1 MKKKQKTKSRRWNLT
16 LSLMLFVFGVITVA
30 LLAAGAIILA
40 LHQADL
46 VTILAEQGPVFFS
59 RLPLVRILLQLMLF
73 SGLLA
78 LALTWFFSKLALN
91 PIRKVI
97 AATRKVAAGDFSVQ
111 VQLKGVQELAELS
124 QSFNKMTQDL
134 ASIETLRS
142 DFVNV
147 ISHEFKT
154 PIAAI
159 EGFAEVLQ
167 NGNLSEEEQQEC
179 LSFIISES
187 KRLATLST
195 NVLALSKYENTEI
208 IGEKTVFSLDE
219 QIRRVVALIEPK
231 WSGKGIEI
239 YVDMEDDV
247 VFEGNEDLMQ
257 QIWLNLLVNAIKFS
271 PRGSVVD
278 IRLRRQGDAICFTI
292 QDEGVGMDEQAQ
304 AHCFDKFYQED
315 ESQSGLGNGL
325 GLAIVKRIVELHNG
339 AVEVQSAPAQGSK
352 FTVIL

>member
-1 MKKKQKTKSRRWNLT
+1 
-16 LSLMLFVFGVITVA
+16 
-30 LLAAGAIILA
+30 
-40 LHQADL
+40 
-46 VTILAEQGPVFFS
+46 
-59 RLPLVRILLQLMLF
+59 
-73 SGLLA
+73 
-78 LALTWFFSKLALN
+78 
-91 PIRKVI
+91 
-97 AATRKVAAGDFSVQ
+97 
-111 VQLKGVQELAELS
+111 
-124 QSFNKMTQDL
+124 MTQDL